1 VTPFLKVT
9 ADAGQGSSRR
19 QAQPRRLLLAE
30 GREEQWLHS
39 VPLPENLRL
48 QDPEGC
54 GLQRRQGR
62 EAVAIRSTTFALA
75 RNAQT
80 RLCTCKPPSRDATT
94 AVDAAG
100 HVGTRLIVALLLA
113 ASPLPALADCSGG
126 FIVVGGK
133 AKCLRKVTAEEAAA
147 AYQQR
152 RQIELRE
159 QEEAKAAQINRLKS
173 LEQDAQRR
181 VIDGYSPNVSIQEFQ
196 RRLDQR
202 SDIQDSIR
210 DLKYG
215 Q

>member
-1 VTPFLKVT
+1 
-9 ADAGQGSSRR
+9 
-19 QAQPRRLLLAE
+19 
-30 GREEQWLHS
+30 
-39 VPLPENLRL
+39 
-48 QDPEGC
+48 
-54 GLQRRQGR
+54 
-62 EAVAIRSTTFALA
+62 
-75 RNAQT
+75 
-80 RLCTCKPPSRDATT
+80 
-94 AVDAAG
+94 
-100 HVGTRLIVALLLA
+100 VGTRLIVALLLA